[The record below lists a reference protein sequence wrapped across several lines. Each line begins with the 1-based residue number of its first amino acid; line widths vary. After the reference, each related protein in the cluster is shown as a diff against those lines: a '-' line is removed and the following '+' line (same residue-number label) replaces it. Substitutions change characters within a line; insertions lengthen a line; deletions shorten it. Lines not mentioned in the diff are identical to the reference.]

1 MNVLGVRIKSE
12 VVNRRQK
19 LQGAAGAATCIH
31 NLLVRPESNVRCHK
45 ICAVTAT
52 AHQLLQQVVKPRKPQ
67 RGIDRIAR
75 ESRHFVRTV
84 SNFWMAK
91 WANSNLSAT
100 ALLQE
105 LSVGRRRFSAG
116 VNHRLYD
123 HALVQCHRTRTA
135 RGQRPESESP
145 ESLERLKSTN
155 QLAFAFWRRT
165 DWC

>member
-1 MNVLGVRIKSE
+1 MRF
-12 VVNRRQK
+12 
-19 LQGAAGAATCIH
+19 
-31 NLLVRPESNVRCHK
+31 HK
-45 ICAVTAT
+45 ICAVPAT

-84 SNFWMAK
+84 SNFWMAN

-100 ALLQE
+100 ALLQTA
-105 LSVGRRRFSAG
+105 LSGKQAISAG

-145 ESLERLKSTN
+145 ESLETLKSTSQIGIGVSEAN
-155 QLAFAFWRRT
+155 GLVLKRSADPAPWSKRMKASFCSAPVLLRKMQNDDPMQEASA
-165 DWC
+165 